1 MLYSILLLLVSVNA
15 HAEAPATASPFEL
28 KGDAKIPQAMKAK
41 WTEVSTEVKA
51 GIDGAKLKLET
62 FGREDAEREM
72 RKAVKQAKDSSFA
85 HSVSGAASRLW
96 SLTKKKSRHLLGQ
109 LDRKLHE
116 KVLDDSG
123 SEKAEK

>member
-1 MLYSILLLLVSVNA
+1 MLYSILLFLVSVSA
-15 HAEAPATASPFEL
+15 HAEAPEAPSPFEL

-41 WTEVSTEVKA
+41 WAEVSTEVKK
-51 GIDGAKLKLET
+51 GVDSAKLKLET

-85 HSVSGAASRLW
+85 HSMTGAASRLW

-109 LDRKLHE
+109 MDRKLHE
-116 KVLDDSG
+116 KLLDDSG
-123 SEKAEK
+123 DEKAAK